1 MGNLLEIVLV
11 IAYRKHLTNKIT
23 TTLKIRADNT

>member
-1 MGNLLEIVLV
+1 MGNLLEIVV